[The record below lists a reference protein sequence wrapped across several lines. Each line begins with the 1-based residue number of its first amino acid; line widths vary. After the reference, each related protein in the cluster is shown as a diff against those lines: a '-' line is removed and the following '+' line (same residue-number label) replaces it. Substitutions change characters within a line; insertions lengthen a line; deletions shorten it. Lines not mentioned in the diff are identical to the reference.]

1 MVPRSGWP
9 QEGTSRMIDKYL
21 DELLESVGVD
31 WRDLSVSAYE
41 DARQILENFGEDYAL
56 GYN

>member
-1 MVPRSGWP
+1 
-9 QEGTSRMIDKYL
+9 MIDKYL
-21 DELLESVGVD
+21 DGLLESVGVD

-41 DARQILENFGEDYAL
+41 DARQILVNFGEDYAL

>member
-1 MVPRSGWP
+1 
-9 QEGTSRMIDKYL
+9 MIDKYL

-56 GYN
+56 GYH